1 MMMLSSAVRPASL
14 LRHGG
19 HLMRRHV
26 GDLSIV
32 RLNPLPPTGTMTKIG
47 EGTVVCDD
55 EIRFLY
61 PQCLVT
67 HSLFYRII

>member
-1 MMMLSSAVRPASL
+1 MMLSAAVRPASL
-14 LRHGG
+14 LRHGA

-47 EGTVVCDD
+47 ERRVCND
-55 EIRFLY
+55 EILFLY
-61 PQCLVT
+61 PQCVVT
-67 HSLFYRII
+67 HSLTHSFIA